1 MTVLVYDQGRSNQDS
16 AVATATFSFFDTG
29 ALDIV
34 SLGGPT
40 FEDVTSWPEG
50 SRRMTTSVSARMF
63 ESRVMPESEPRLPD
77 VEINDGLGL

>member
-1 MTVLVYDQGRSNQDS
+1 MTVVAYDQGRSSQDS

-34 SLGGPT
+34 QLGGPA

-50 SRRMTTSVSARMF
+50 SQRMTTSVTARTF
-63 ESRVMPESEPRLPD
+63 ESRVTPDSEPRLPD